1 MEDDNSKSDFKTGS
15 TGDQIFMSYHQAD
28 YLTAA
33 LQESG
38 FQLIELKRKDFLNS
52 DGTTNVDLI
61 LIAQLI

>member
-1 MEDDNSKSDFKTGS
+1 MN
-15 TGDQIFMSYHQAD
+15 YHQAD